1 MNEVRLLL
9 APFRDAVAALR
20 REIPDLV
27 CILPTVAH
35 VNRFVRDQTHDWPA
49 PLHIVESE
57 ADRFAALD
65 AASAA
70 IAASGTVTTELAL
83 AGTPMV
89 AAYRLGSLTYA
100 LVRPFVHVRFITLA
114 NILLDRPAVPELIQ
128 RECTGTTLADA
139 ALPLLRNEVARE
151 GQRRDLEEA
160 MSKLGLGGEP
170 PSLRAAR
177 ALLDFVQETRA

>member
-1 MNEVRLLL
+1 MR
-9 APFRDAVAALR
+9 
-20 REIPDLV
+20 
-27 CILPTVAH
+27 
-35 VNRFVRDQTHDWPA
+35 DWPT

-57 ADRFAALD
+57 IDRFAAFD

-100 LVRPFVHVRFITLA
+100 LARPFVHVRFITLA
-114 NILLDRPAVPELIQ
+114 NILLDRLAVPELIQ
-128 RECTGTTLADA
+128 RECTGAALAHA
-139 ALPLLRNEVARE
+139 ALPLLCDESVRDR
-151 GQRRDLEEA
+151 QRRDLAEA
-160 MSKLGLGGEP
+160 MAKLGLGGDA

-177 ALLDFVQETRA
+177 ALLDFARESRAYRCAIGT